1 MHTSHYYT
9 LQGWVRRQDWGH
21 AHQAV
26 ARCFEDF
33 LDRWDGLHACATA
46 ARRQLLRNLHIATE
60 LEDYLQC
67 TDALAAGT
75 VYAGTAATA
84 SASGS
89 ASAAGS
95 AASSAS
101 ASSSAAR
108 SSQARGLLQ
117 LWSKWSQQLP
127 SQALDPPATWN
138 VLLGHRS
145 VCINRLEVSTF
156 NTQCWIQL
164 D

>member
-1 MHTSHYYT
+1 
-9 LQGWVRRQDWGH
+9 VRQQDWGH

-60 LEDYLQC
+60 LEDFLQC
-67 TDALAAGT
+67 NDALTAGTAYTGSSGSAAAGT
-75 VYAGTAATA
+75 
-84 SASGS
+84 
-89 ASAAGS
+89 
-95 AASSAS
+95 
-101 ASSSAAR
+101 AR

-138 VLLGHRS
+138 VLLGHRG
-145 VCINRLEVSTF
+145 VCNNRLEVSQYS
-156 NTQCWIQL
+156 TQYNIHLSQAQL
-164 D
+164 ICSFAASLLFA

>member
-1 MHTSHYYT
+1 MHMLYYLCT
-9 LQGWVRRQDWGH
+9 LQGWVRQQDWGH

-33 LDRWDGLHACATA
+33 LDGWDGLHACATA

-60 LEDYLQC
+60 LEDFLQC
-67 TDALAAGT
+67 NDALT
-75 VYAGTAATA
+75 AGTAYTAGGATA
-84 SASGS
+84 
-89 ASAAGS
+89 AAGGTV
-95 AASSAS
+95 
-101 ASSSAAR
+101 R

-117 LWSKWSQQLP
+117 LWSKWLQQLP

-145 VCINRLEVSTF
+145 VCNNRLEVSYF
-156 NTQCWIQL
+156 NSYCYVHLQRLLLTYPSQAQL
-164 D
+164 LL